1 MQRNVSTK
9 QSDIIISKEILSK
22 MFAVRRL
29 AVAGPKILSRWAGT
43 TSVMSEAAM
52 EHTAKDAVNVSCFA
66 NIDFK
71 VISIQA

>member
-1 MQRNVSTK
+1 
-9 QSDIIISKEILSK
+9 

-29 AVAGPKILSRWAGT
+29 AVAGPKILSRRAGT